1 MTKHYT
7 PGELATQYN
16 PRQREQF
23 ATAYNAIKGNIAARG
38 AGGLPPFAEIVA
50 MLNDALSKK
59 GVIEHVTPTRNS
71 NGLIQ
76 SMQKEQVPEGEAF
89 AYQLVGMVGAIYDHL
104 DAVLASG
111 VSFKQAEKAGA

>member
-1 MTKHYT
+1 MTKHHT

-16 PRQREQF
+16 PRQRENF
-23 ATAYNAIKGNIAARG
+23 SVAYNTIKANIAAHG
-38 AGGLPPFAEIVA
+38 AGGLPPFVEIVA
-50 MLNDALSKK
+50 MLNDALSKR
-59 GVIEHVTPTRNS
+59 GVVEHVTPTRNA

-111 VSFKQAEKAGA
+111 VTFKKPEKAEA